1 MDTQS
6 QCQMVLVHM
15 SKHKTI
21 TTHEAYELYG
31 ITRLPSRIY
40 DLRETGHKIGMV
52 WEHGVNRYGHP
63 VKWGKYFIEKTK
75 EK

>member
-1 MDTQS
+1 MDAQS
-6 QCQMVLVHM
+6 QNKMVLEHIA
-15 SKHKTI
+15 KHKTI

-40 DLRETGHKIGMV
+40 DLREMGYKIGMV

-63 VKWGKYFIEKTK
+63 VKWGKYFIK
-75 EK
+75 